1 MKIFALVHDGA
12 NHQLLPDSGDDPGFS
27 LGNCSI
33 NWISCYFIVV
43 PPFRE
48 WRSYRVAA
56 SEGPLFL
63 TLIGARRPPVIGSQ
77 VFLNHISPPG
87 K

>member
-33 NWISCYFIVV
+33 NWISCYFIAV
-43 PPFRE
+43 PSFME
-48 WRSYRVAA
+48 WRSNGVAA
-56 SEGPLFL
+56 PGGLFNFNL
-63 TLIGARRPPVIGSQ
+63 EPGARRLQTQIR
-77 VFLNHISPPG
+77 
-87 K
+87 